1 MSNHL
6 NIRVRTSTRQNSGTS
21 EEVQRTLTLTLDS
34 DLSPA
39 CQDKNTQLIN
49 IP

>member
-1 MSNHL
+1 MGNHL
-6 NIRVRTSTRQNSGTS
+6 NIRATRQDSGTS
-21 EEVQRTLTLTLDS
+21 EEVQRTVTLTLDR

-39 CQDKNTQLIN
+39 CQDKNKQLIN

>member
-6 NIRVRTSTRQNSGTS
+6 NIRATRQHSATS
-21 EEVQRTLTLTLDS
+21 EEVQCTLTLTLDR

-39 CQDKNTQLIN
+39 CQDKNKQQIN